1 MIQFFF
7 DPILRAPTIGCML
20 MCLACSLIGVI
31 VFIRKESLLGET
43 LAHATYPGIM
53 LGSLLVALSPLKSYS
68 TFGLCGAAL
77 SCVLSIWVLHFVR
90 SKIKLK
96 SDSALCFVLAL
107 FFGLG
112 LTLSSYL
119 QSFNS
124 IAYKQARIFLL
135 GQAAT
140 ITDQYLFLYAGFA
153 LFIILS
159 LILFYKAIQI
169 VNFDSVFA
177 KSVGINVSWVVSFCY
192 FLLIGSIVI
201 GTRSI
206 GLLLLSGMLMG
217 PAIAARQWT
226 NHLSRMLFIAGII
239 GLISGFAG
247 IFLSAKVAEQTQDAF
262 SLATGPTILLV
273 SASISLFSLIF
284 APQRGWVIRSLR
296 ILKFKLKCNEE
307 NILKSLWHF
316 QQKDLQKGTLGHVYS
331 FQSLSKVHY
340 LALLVYLDLK
350 GYLKKEKQ
358 HLYLTKKGQQR
369 AARIVRMHRLWELY
383 LVHIGVGK
391 ERVHHNAEEMEH
403 IITPQIEQELLRI
416 MDHPTKDPHNQPIPS
431 GGALC

>member
-1 MIQFFF
+1 MMQFFL
-7 DPILRAPTIGCML
+7 DPILRAPTLGCML
-20 MCLACSLIGVI
+20 MCLACALIGVI

-53 LGSLLVALSPLKSYS
+53 LGSLLVAGSSFQSYS

-77 SCVLSIWVLHFVR
+77 SCILSLWVLHFVQ

-96 SDSALCFVLAL
+96 NDSALCFVLTL

-124 IAYKQARIFLL
+124 MAYKQARIFLF

-153 LFIILS
+153 CFIILS
-159 LILFYKAIQI
+159 LILFYKPIQI
-169 VNFDSVFA
+169 VNFDPIFA
-177 KSVGINVSWVVSFCY
+177 KSVGIRSSWLVTFCY
-192 FLLIGSIVI
+192 MLLISSIVI

-206 GLLLLSGMLMG
+206 GLLLLSGMLIG

-226 NHLSRMLFIAGII
+226 NHLSWMFIIAGII
-239 GLISGFAG
+239 GLLSGFAG
-247 IFLSAKVAEQTQDAF
+247 IFLSVKVAEHTQDSF

-273 SASISLFSLIF
+273 SATISIFSLIF
-284 APQRGWVIRSLR
+284 APKRGWVIRSLR

-307 NILKSLWHF
+307 NILKSLWHL
-316 QQKDLQKGTLGHVYS
+316 QQKENLGATLWQVYS
-331 FQSLSKVHY
+331 FQSLSKLHY
-340 LALLVYLDLK
+340 LALLIYLDIK
-350 GYLKKEKQ
+350 GDLKKAK
-358 HLYLTKKGQQR
+358 HNLYLSEKGTKR

-383 LVHIGVGK
+383 LVYIGVGK

-403 IITPQIEQELLRI
+403 IITPQIEQELLML

-431 GGALC
+431 EGALC